1 VTKAEYY
8 QLTAQDVITS
18 GEDLCEKIA
27 LKYAETIDA
36 FIFEVILP
44 YCSEVER
51 RTVTKE
57 ELIKA
62 LRLLREQEQ
71 KEQTHAES

>member
-1 VTKAEYY
+1 MSKFEYY
-8 QLTAQDVITS
+8 QLTDQDAITF
-18 GEDLCEKIA
+18 GEDFYDKIA
-27 LKYAETIDA
+27 VKYAETIDA
-36 FIFEVILP
+36 FIFELILP
-44 YCSEVER
+44 YCSEVEK

>member
-1 VTKAEYY
+1 MTKAKYY
-8 QLTAQDVITS
+8 QLTDQDVITS
-18 GEDLCEKIA
+18 GEDICEKIA
-27 LKYAETIDA
+27 MKCAETIVA
-36 FIFEVILP
+36 FFFEIVLP
-44 YCSEVER
+44 YCSEVEK